1 MSGTIELVLG
11 GARSGKSDFAVAR
24 ARLLGDR
31 VLFVATAEPRDE
43 DMSRRIAAHR
53 ATRPVDWH
61 TLEEPL
67 AVAQKLRERAH
78 GYDVV
83 VLDCVTLLVSNWLL
97 AGWLASGGAEPPS
110 AAITGLVDD
119 LCDALS
125 GCAAHAVVVSNEVG
139 GGTVPEHAV
148 ARRFRDELGTANR
161 IIAEKAEVVRLL
173 VAGLPLVLKE
183 KN

>member
-1 MSGTIELVLG
+1 
-11 GARSGKSDFAVAR
+11 
-24 ARLLGDR
+24 
-31 VLFVATAEPRDE
+31 
-43 DMSRRIAAHR
+43 
-53 ATRPVDWH
+53 
-61 TLEEPL
+61 
-67 AVAQKLRERAH
+67 VAQRLRELTC

-97 AGWLASGGAEPPS
+97 AGWLASEDDDPS
-110 AAITGLVDD
+110 PAAVTRLVDD

-148 ARRFRDELGTANR
+148 ARRFRDELGTVNR
-161 IIAEKAEVVRLL
+161 ILAEKAEVVRLL

-183 KN
+183 RN